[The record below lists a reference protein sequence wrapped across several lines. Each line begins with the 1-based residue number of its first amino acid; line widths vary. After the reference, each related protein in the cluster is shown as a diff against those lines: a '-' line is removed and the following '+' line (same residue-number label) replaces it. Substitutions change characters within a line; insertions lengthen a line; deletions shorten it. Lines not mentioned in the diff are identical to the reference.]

1 MEGVEVILQRRVAM
15 KPRLFLDF
23 NWHVNEAMSASLFMA
38 RGKSTAK
45 RSASDSFFWNTKRLM
60 LTEELPLLLSGQ
72 KWCMA
77 GQTLPKFFWWLLVSA
92 CTLKNYTRKTNKNN
106 TMLNT
111 FQCRRCLSFHQKQ
124 NFNMLRTDAFGK
136 RMLLRNGQ
144 ARMTWCRAYSERGL
158 HWQDKGLSTAA
169 FQSFKSPH
177 HSYCS
182 LCIKAP
188 SAVIH
193 SSLPCSNVRYVHNPM
208 LWNNHLWV

>member
-1 MEGVEVILQRRVAM
+1 MSFLFQILWWSCFRTLACHSCFRLKKKKISISLKLPTMEGVEVILQRRVAM

-23 NWHVNEAMSASLFMA
+23 NWHVNEAMSACLFMA
-38 RGKSTAK
+38 HGKSTAK

-111 FQCRRCLSFHQKQ
+111 F
-124 NFNMLRTDAFGK
+124 
-136 RMLLRNGQ
+136 
-144 ARMTWCRAYSERGL
+144 
-158 HWQDKGLSTAA
+158 
-169 FQSFKSPH
+169 
-177 HSYCS
+177 
-182 LCIKAP
+182 
-188 SAVIH
+188 
-193 SSLPCSNVRYVHNPM
+193 
-208 LWNNHLWV
+208 